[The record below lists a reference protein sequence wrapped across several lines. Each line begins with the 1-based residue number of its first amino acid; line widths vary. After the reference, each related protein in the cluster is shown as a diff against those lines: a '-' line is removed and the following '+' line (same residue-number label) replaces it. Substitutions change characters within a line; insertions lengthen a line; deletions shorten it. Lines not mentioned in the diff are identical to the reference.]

1 MKLLIATTNRGKASE
16 LSQIMA
22 GPALECISLSDL
34 GILNQGIEETG
45 SSFAEN
51 ALIKA
56 RYYRGLSGFITAA
69 DDSGLEVNVLGGEPG
84 IRSARFAGAQAADAD
99 RVSKLLAEL
108 KDTPD
113 DQRQARFVCAA
124 AIVWAGGERVFI
136 GTVSGMILS
145 APRGHSGFGYDPVF
159 YYEPFKKTFGELTRE
174 EKSRVSHRAMAFGQ
188 LGAWLRGT
196 LDTSVVRGDR
206 IDTPIRE
213 NSPSDGSA

>member
-1 MKLLIATTNRGKASE
+1 MKLLIATTNRAKAAE
-16 LSQIMA
+16 LGEIMA

-34 GILNQGIEETG
+34 GIRNQEVEETG
-45 SSFAEN
+45 LSFAEN

-56 RYYRGLSGFITAA
+56 RYYRTVSGFITAA
-69 DDSGLEVNVLGGEPG
+69 DDSGLEVKALRGEPG
-84 IRSARFAGAQAADAD
+84 ILSARFAGAWATDAD
-99 RVSKLLAEL
+99 RVSRLLAEL

-136 GTVSGMILS
+136 GTVSGTILRE
-145 APRGHSGFGYDPVF
+145 PRGHSGFGYDPVF

-174 EKSRVSHRAMAFGQ
+174 EKSQVSHRAMAFGQ

-196 LDTSVVRGDR
+196 LDTPVVRGDR
-206 IDTPIRE
+206 IDTPIR
-213 NSPSDGSA
+213 